1 MIFLSAASD
10 HPYYHWQVEVLILN
24 FMRLGIN
31 PNHIEVVF
39 CYQGRVSDSG
49 RALAN
54 AYPFVRVFFYENT
67 IGDNGGYAPLCR
79 PHVLAKHFDAYPN
92 LSRETIFYHD
102 TDILFRALPDFARLS
117 ADRLCHLSDTIS
129 YLGAKYIDSK
139 GDDILTRMADI
150 VGIEPHLAV
159 ENERDSG
166 GAQYLLKN
174 IDADYW
180 RKVERDCKALYVYF
194 AAREEEERKSLTPE
208 QLKTY
213 NPIQKWCA
221 DMWAVL
227 WNLWARGL
235 QTRVEPNLSFSW
247 ATSAAPEWERHTIYH
262 NAGIT
267 EDLKA
272 THFYKGEFIHRDP
285 YAADLSYVRRDNCSW
300 HYAQAILTAKEERKK
315 HRRAAGQN
323 VE

>member
-10 HPYYHWQVEVLILN
+10 HPYYHWQIEVMILN

-39 CYQGRVSDSG
+39 CYQGGVSPG
-49 RALAN
+49 ARALAN
-54 AYPFVRVFFYENT
+54 AYPFVRVFHYENT
-67 IGDNGGYAPLCR
+67 IADNGGYAPLVR
-79 PHVLAKHFDAYPN
+79 PHALAKHFDVYPN
-92 LSRETIFYHD
+92 LAKETIFYHD

-117 ADRLCHLSDTIS
+117 ADRLCYLSDTVS
-129 YLGAKYIDSK
+129 YLGAKYINSK
-139 GDDILTRMADI
+139 GADILPKMAELI
-150 VGIEPHLAV
+150 GIDPRIPV

-180 RKVERDCKALYVYF
+180 RKVEKDCRALYVYF
-194 AAREEEERKSLTPE
+194 NEREEAERKTLSDE

-213 NPIQKWCA
+213 NPMQKWCA

-235 QTRVEPNLSFSW
+235 QTRVEPELSFSW
-247 ATSAAPEWERHTIYH
+247 ATSAAAEWDRHTIYH

-267 EDLKA
+267 EALKE
-272 THFYKGEFIHRDP
+272 THFYKGEFIHKDP
-285 YAADLSYVRRDNCSW
+285 YAADLSYVKDDNCSW
-300 HYAQAILTAKEERKK
+300 RYAQAILAAKEERKK
-315 HRRAAGQN
+315 YRLAAGQT
-323 VE
+323 VG